1 MHPTPQLISTVI
13 TVLIIGIVMALR
25 LRGLNQTRTLNLR
38 TMWIFPVVLVL
49 MTGFLLLQF
58 PPHGGEWAWLAAA
71 FALGGALGWW
81 RGRLIPIS
89 VHPENDTLET
99 RTSPVALL
107 FLVAL
112 MAVRF
117 LGREYLESQASTMHL
132 SVAVITDGF
141 VVLAMGLFVISRVEM
156 TLRATS
162 LLNAAKA
169 RRGMPA

>member
-1 MHPTPQLISTVI
+1 MHMTPQTISTII
-13 TVLIIGIVMALR
+13 TVLIIGVVMALR
-25 LRGLNQTRTLNLR
+25 LRGLNQTRTLNLA
-38 TMWIFPVVLVL
+38 TMWIFPVVL
-49 MTGFLLLQF
+49 LLATAALLVQF
-58 PPHGGEWAWLAAA
+58 PPHGAEWLWLGLA
-71 FALGGALGWW
+71 FAVGAGLGWW

-107 FLVAL
+107 FLVAI

-117 LGREYLESQASTMHL
+117 LGREYLESQASTLHL
-132 SVAVITDGF
+132 SVALITDGF

-156 TLRATS
+156 TLRATA

-169 RRGMPA
+169 RRVTAA